1 MKWIGQHIWDF
12 ISRFRS
18 DVYLEDLDN
27 SIEKCTLVVDND
39 GKVYKNCDRRN
50 VTGNTVDGVITYKDD
65 DEIKVEPGLTF
76 KDITNYVQLEAGIDD
91 GKGFKIKRKDTP
103 SNGDGG
109 HIVIEGGQAS
119 GVDNDGGAIFLTP
132 GKSTGDASG
141 AYVSMMGNSPA
152 APNSN
157 NSTVQSNWNA
167 AWQQATYK
175 VEDAAWQLV
184 NSFIQFSPNFLLS
197 SGGID
202 SWGTQA
208 NHRMTIRTYAWPG
221 NPTNF
226 PGGPIIVEPNN
237 NRINNTTSG
246 DFRINTSGTNI
257 MLTNGGYHSA
267 TNDRS
272 EIYINSNA
280 ELTLKTFKQF
290 GGDAHIIL
298 EPEGNIKLT
307 PSVSVEVDGEIYL
320 QEDHK
325 IIFEG
330 ATSNNYET
338 TLYVVDPTADRDIN
352 LPNAS
357 GTIALT
363 SQLDH
368 DTLTNYVANEHID
381 WTGASAGTIHAT
393 NYSNDDVSV
402 ANLKTRL
409 GSGFQGNAVSIGDS
423 DDTVTIPGNLTVS
436 GTTTTINTTD
446 LNVEDKNITLNYHA
460 TNDTS
465 SSADGAGIT
474 IQDAVNATTD
484 ASISWNAGSDY
495 WNFSHK
501 ASLANHT
508 AIKGNNFWL
517 NTSQTNRMTMIRANA
532 SVSNKTIDLPNVNGA
547 VGVMDIFNSSY
558 TLSGEYAQAG
568 IYTQVTNLSM
578 TDVYNLNNGAHD
590 IIADS
595 KVHSSQTMM
604 FLQGWAYVT
613 SPNYTGGAGVVNT
626 ANVYLQL
633 GKTSGHGTYN
643 KSKGFEGLVSRIGY
657 NQASNRTIMYEIR
670 RGGNGSSNYGLAE
683 PGLGLKV
690 WTNVDPSGSATSGS
704 ESISSIKLVIQYTI
718 IPS

>member
-1 MKWIGQHIWDF
+1 MQISPFDGNFLSLTAFTSTLTNPVSSNIVVENTGSNVAGGTLDF
-12 ISRFRS
+12 
-18 DVYLEDLDN
+18 
-27 SIEKCTLVVDND
+27 
-39 GKVYKNCDRRN
+39 KNTR
-50 VTGNTVDGVITYKDD
+50 T
-65 DEIKVEPGLTF
+65 
-76 KDITNYVQLEAGIDD
+76 
-91 GKGFKIKRKDTP
+91 
-103 SNGDGG
+103 
-109 HIVIEGGQAS
+109 S
-119 GVDNDGGAIFLTP
+119 GVD
-132 GKSTGDASG
+132 GDKAG
-141 AYVSMMGNSPA
+141 QVR
-152 APNSN
+152 
-157 NSTVQSNWNA
+157 
-167 AWQQATYK
+167 
-175 VEDAAWQLV
+175 
-184 NSFIQFSPNFLLS
+184 FF
-197 SGGID
+197 
-202 SWGTQA
+202 A
-208 NHRMTIRTYAWPG
+208 N
-221 NPTNF
+221 
-226 PGGPIIVEPNN
+226 
-237 NRINNTTSG
+237 
-246 DFRINTSGTNI
+246 
-257 MLTNGGYHSA
+257 
-267 TNDRS
+267 
-272 EIYINSNA
+272 
-280 ELTLKTFKQF
+280 
-290 GGDAHIIL
+290 
-298 EPEGNIKLT
+298 
-307 PSVSVEVDGEIYL
+307 
-320 QEDHK
+320 
-325 IIFEG
+325 
-330 ATSNNYET
+330 
-338 TLYVVDPTADRDIN
+338 
-352 LPNAS
+352 NAS
-357 GTIALT
+357 GTLRQVGELLSSIPETAAGSEYGNVRFETLNSNNQLRPGLT
-363 SQLDH
+363 ITGVAGGNNKINVTLGYDSTS
-368 DTLTNYVANEHID
+368 DT
-381 WTGASAGTIHAT
+381 TI
-393 NYSNDDVSV
+393 S
-402 ANLKTRL
+402 
-409 GSGFQGNAVSIGDS
+409 GNAIVTGD
-423 DDTVTIPGNLTVS
+423 LTVS

-690 WTNVDPSGSATSGS
+690 WTNVDPSGSATPGS